1 MNYNYSSPQEAI
13 ISLEEAYTNNDL
25 HAVIALKDFRAE
37 ARLILEQRNVEYD
50 LNDAELISETAVLLE
65 LSLVTQLEKNG
76 FPDFTGVRREFSDL
90 YEIEGNIYAI
100 MEELIY
106 PDGTFFVNKIFLSVN
121 ESVWKVAMVEE

>member
-1 MNYNYSSPQEAI
+1 
-13 ISLEEAYTNNDL
+13 
-25 HAVIALKDFRAE
+25 
-37 ARLILEQRNVEYD
+37 
-50 LNDAELISETAVLLE
+50 
-65 LSLVTQLEKNG
+65 
-76 FPDFTGVRREFSDL
+76 VRREFSDL